1 MRSLTLSG
9 MDICDQVSPKHHLHL
24 NPSYPTL
31 STDRSPI
38 AMGQPHRTSAPWE
51 SSSWPPQN
59 AAMDI
64 SRVLQNEENNFLV
77 TTIDDYIRN
86 VGQVEYRLAAC
97 LYELACTLKELSGF
111 LNVDCWKPA
120 KRGATRDTLLDRLDG
135 PLYSRLTRSNWQ
147 TPGLDARTSLWNGFL
162 GWERDG
168 YRSTIANE
176 QNQCDTVGEQ
186 TRPAVH
192 NPELGFSLQS
202 VSVFLDALTQT
213 CVNYS
218 INNEGSLFSQRDL
231 ENASV
236 IYDNN
241 DVPAGGLSGSAP
253 SGQISQGGPFTGI
266 VGSTAS
272 QTNAHNTPLSMPFTY
287 SFQ

>member
-1 MRSLTLSG
+1 MRLLALSE

-31 STDRSPI
+31 SIDRSLI
-38 AMGQPHRTSAPWE
+38 AMGRDASDDWVMVDAAADEPCQPHHTSAPSE
-51 SSSWPPQN
+51 SSSWPQQN
-59 AAMDI
+59 AAMDP
-64 SRVLQNEENNFLV
+64 SRVPQNEENNFLV

-86 VGQVEYRLAAC
+86 VGQVECRLAAC

-176 QNQCDTVGEQ
+176 QNQCD
-186 TRPAVH
+186 AVS
-192 NPELGFSLQS
+192 E
-202 VSVFLDALTQT
+202 
-213 CVNYS
+213 
-218 INNEGSLFSQRDL
+218 
-231 ENASV
+231 
-236 IYDNN
+236 
-241 DVPAGGLSGSAP
+241 
-253 SGQISQGGPFTGI
+253 
-266 VGSTAS
+266 
-272 QTNAHNTPLSMPFTY
+272 
-287 SFQ
+287 